1 MTLWFE
7 NQLGDIR
14 QIAHCENKD
23 EVYKEINNFIK
34 KANAAKSKGSKP
46 FKSYYM
52 RSWEQDGKTWY
63 DVGSHTEF
71 FYTTEE

>member
-7 NQLGDIR
+7 NRFGEVKP
-14 QIAHCENKD
+14 IAHCENKD
-23 EVYKEINNFIK
+23 DVYRSINEFIK
-34 KANAAKSKGSKP
+34 QANARKAKGSNP

-63 DVGSHTEF
+63 DVGSHVEF
-71 FYTTEE
+71 FYTTEK

>member
-1 MTLWFE
+1 MILWFE

-23 EVYKEINNFIK
+23 EVYKEIDNFIK
-34 KANAAKSKGSKP
+34 KANAAKPKGSKP

-52 RSWEQDGKTWY
+52 RSWEQDGRTWY
-63 DVGSHTEF
+63 DVGSHVEF
-71 FYTTEE
+71 FFTTEK